1 MRTIAAYTL
10 GCKVNQYDTEGVL
23 SLFAKRGYNIVPFNE
38 KADVYIINTCT
49 VTAESDKKSRQMI
62 RRAKEKNPDGLVCVM
77 GCYTQ
82 TAATE
87 VKDLGADIIVGTAG
101 RDKIIDLVDEFEID
115 KKPKVRITE
124 PDLFEDL
131 PVTYHEKTRAYIK
144 IEDGCEN
151 FCAYCKIPYSR
162 GKIRS
167 RSPRSVLDEVKRLRD
182 LGVKEVVFTGIHVG
196 YYGKDLSGWNL
207 ARILRESL
215 KTQDIRI
222 RLSSLDPHEVD
233 DEIIELLDHPRFCR
247 HLHIPLQSGTDKILK
262 KMNRNYD
269 TEYYRNIINRLKQ
282 YQPLGL
288 TTDIIVGFPGET
300 TEDFKKTYDFVEEM
314 GFTKLHVFPFS
325 RRENTAAYD
334 MPLQVLKKEKTN
346 RVKELISLG
355 SKMMLDYLSSQIGRS
370 AQVVVEQETLIN
382 GKRYYTGTS
391 EDYIKVFID
400 NPCTGLVNVRLEK
413 VFENGMLG
421 ILAETV

>member
-1 MRTIAAYTL
+1 
-10 GCKVNQYDTEGVL
+10 
-23 SLFAKRGYNIVPFNE
+23 
-38 KADVYIINTCT
+38 
-49 VTAESDKKSRQMI
+49 
-62 RRAKEKNPDGLVCVM
+62 
-77 GCYTQ
+77 
-82 TAATE
+82 
-87 VKDLGADIIVGTAG
+87 
-101 RDKIIDLVDEFEID
+101 
-115 KKPKVRITE
+115 
-124 PDLFEDL
+124 
-131 PVTYHEKTRAYIK
+131 YHEKTRAYIK